1 VHLAGVNNSGEQAG
15 NAKMCDGRTLPWLQ
29 DTPTAHVW
37 RSWQVTE
44 RDVVVLDADNKIIHV
59 YNLTDHNLGVAANY
73 AELRGILLTAAGAPT
88 VNAAARTLEPAAL
101 GDGASPTACAP
112 ARAPSSHAFR

>member
-15 NAKMCDGRTLPWLQ
+15 NAEMCDGRTLPWLQ

-44 RDVVVLDADNKIIHV
+44 RDVVVLDADNKIIHI
-59 YNLTDHNLGVAANY
+59 YNLTDHNLLAAANY
-73 AELRGILLTAAGAPT
+73 AELRGILLTAAGAP
-88 VNAAARTLEPAAL
+88 VNVTARTLEHAAL
-101 GDGASPTACAP
+101 GDGPSPTACAP
-112 ARAPSSHAFR
+112 GRAPSSFASR